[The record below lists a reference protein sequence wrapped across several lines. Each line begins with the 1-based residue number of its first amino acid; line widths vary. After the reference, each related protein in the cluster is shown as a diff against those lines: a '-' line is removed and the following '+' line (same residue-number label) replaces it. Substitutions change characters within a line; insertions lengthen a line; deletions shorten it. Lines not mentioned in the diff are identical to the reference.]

1 MFIVLH
7 ASAVGSKMNFESDLV
22 EIIKHQ
28 FSMENTHYKDDGDTG
43 YFAARYCEMRIRRI
57 VPVPRMVHFSDEI
70 NDSLGKLFKE
80 TNTEEKNKALE
91 AWWAVFLIR
100 DLLVKG
106 KSVTQFLS
114 KSVTQ
119 SLNEKTD
126 GLLLDFGMHHFH
138 LSRELEESGFVKR
151 SDYLLFAIITD
162 ADAYFVDV
170 RTHRDPERLEW
181 VRQDLLSILHSN
193 WPELIEPYVLQGQMG
208 DVLTDEQKKELR
220 RKKINHVTQ
229 LGDSAISPIG
239 GGMMGDGSSTWCRV
253 WGDRLLHEINQ
264 HQSYF
269 DSQPVALRSQLQAKG
284 KRIAGEMEFQLVLLD
299 SLNLSSE
306 QIDSLKKDQ
315 FLSQMGFAIVETT
328 TRLPIVVLLK
338 DQP

>member
-1 MFIVLH
+1 M
-7 ASAVGSKMNFESDLV
+7 GSKMSFESDLI
-22 EIIKHQ
+22 EIIKRQ
-28 FSMENTHYKDDGDTG
+28 LSMENIHYKDNGEAR

-57 VPVPRMVHFSDEI
+57 VPMPRMVHFSDEI

-80 TNTEEKNKALE
+80 TNTKEKNKALE
-91 AWWAVFLIR
+91 AWKAVFLIR
-100 DLLVKG
+100 DLFVKG

-114 KSVTQ
+114 KRVMQ
-119 SLNEKTD
+119 SFNKKTD

-138 LSRELEESGFVKR
+138 LSRELEEPGFVKR

-170 RTHRDPERLEW
+170 RPHRDPERLEW

-193 WPELIEPYVLQGQMG
+193 WPELLESYVLQGQMG

-239 GGMMGDGSSTWCRV
+239 GGVMRDGSSTWCQV

-264 HQSYF
+264 HQSYL
-269 DSQPVALRSQLQAKG
+269 DSQPIVLRSQLQAKE
-284 KRIAGEMEFQLVLLD
+284 KRIVGKMEFQLVLLD
-299 SLNLSSE
+299 NLKLSSE
-306 QIDSLKKDQ
+306 QIDSLRKGQ
-315 FLSQMGFAIVETT
+315 FLSRMGFAIVETT
-328 TRLPIVVLLK
+328 TRLPIVVLFE
-338 DQP
+338 DQH